1 MKELKFIHITKCA
14 GTTVEDIG
22 KENNINWGRF
32 HKEYRFWHQ
41 VFPHK
46 PDKLKLKYDWFMVVR
61 NPYERLISEFYC
73 KWGGIGK
80 QQNIDHIDESMFNL
94 YIKQRILNR
103 LSSGNHYTEQYKY
116 IDKNISVHILH
127 FENIESEFNKL
138 MIQYQLDIRLDRKI
152 NQSKFTKKFN
162 IQSFSPE
169 LIEFIN
175 EIYHLD
181 FTTFG
186 YNKIQPNKEI

>member
-22 KENNINWGRF
+22 KENNIIWGRF
-32 HKEYRFWHQ
+32 HKEYGWWHQ

-46 PDKLKLKYDWFMVVR
+46 SDTLKLKYDWFMIVR

-80 QQNIDHIDESMFNL
+80 QQNIEHIDENKFNL
-94 YIKQRILNR
+94 YIKQHILNR
-103 LSSGNHYTEQYKY
+103 ESRGNHYTEQYKY
-116 IDKNISVHILH
+116 IDKNTCVHILH

-138 MIQYQLDIRLDRKI
+138 L
-152 NQSKFTKKFN
+152 ST
-162 IQSFSPE
+162 
-169 LIEFIN
+169 
-175 EIYHLD
+175 
-181 FTTFG
+181 
-186 YNKIQPNKEI
+186 